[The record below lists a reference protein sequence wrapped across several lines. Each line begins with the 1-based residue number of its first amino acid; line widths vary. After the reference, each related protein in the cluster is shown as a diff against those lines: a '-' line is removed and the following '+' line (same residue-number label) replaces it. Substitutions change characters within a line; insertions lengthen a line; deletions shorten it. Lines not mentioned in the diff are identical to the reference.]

1 MKNNKSSY
9 HGTKYKCQVTFFP
22 YQHSFPFSLQIN
34 EHHLTLKTST
44 TNKDELSLIQ
54 NLLLQIYPLYSNK
67 TNSFCIH
74 YSIIKSVKYN
84 SKTLKYQFNLFNP
97 ASKNQKDIIIF
108 IHKLENTSTFFSKM
122 NSNEKNLQLLQ
133 YLHKSIIKETKEMIN
148 KFDSFFQ
155 FLKDTL
161 DAIGEYTFMI
171 DLDVYDS
178 SKAFYEKCL
187 KELKK
192 SSKKNFKKDNEI
204 TTIKNRLLIF
214 DSLYNELTEKANDSI
229 AMTIL
234 FIFDFFEQKIFKR
247 ISFKNEFTENINYQ
261 NKSLRSNKSSTNIKG
276 SIFDT
281 QSNYSENLI
290 MGTVSAISLNKRKRH
305 NSNGSNSTN
314 ASDENNVETP
324 RFNKDKTK
332 SELDLILCEKNK
344 HGFLPSYSISNI
356 EINTEEFIHRKFFEK
371 EFESYFDK
379 LFYNEKDNYNLIKL
393 DSFYDYL
400 SFLKQFYLALNQNK
414 KEAIKSNFINKI

>member
-1 MKNNKSSY
+1 MKNSKAINQ
-9 HGTKYKCQVTFFP
+9 GTKYKCLVTFFP
-22 YQHSFPFSLQIN
+22 YQHSFPFSLHVT
-34 EHHLTLKTST
+34 EHHLSFKSLT

-54 NLLLQIYPLYSNK
+54 TLLLQIYPIHSNK
-67 TNSFCIH
+67 TNSFCLH

-84 SKTLKYQFNLFNP
+84 SKTMKYQFNIFNP
-97 ASKNQKDIIIF
+97 ASKNRRDIIIF
-108 IHKLENTSTFFSKM
+108 INKLEYTSTFFTKK
-122 NSNEKNLQLLQ
+122 NSNEKNLLLLQ
-133 YLHKSIIKETKEMIN
+133 YLHKSIINETKEICN

-155 FLKDTL
+155 FLKNTL
-161 DAIGEYTFMI
+161 DDIGEYNFMV

-178 SKAFYEKCL
+178 SKSFYEKCM

-192 SSKKNFKKDNEI
+192 SSKKNNKKDYEI
-204 TTIKNRLLIF
+204 TTIKNKLLIF

-234 FIFDFFEQKIFKR
+234 FIFDFFEQKIFKK
-247 ISFKNEFTENINYQ
+247 ISFKSEFTDNINNQ
-261 NKSLRSNKSSTNIKG
+261 NRTLRSNKSSSNIKG

-290 MGTVSAISLNKRKRH
+290 MGTASDININKRKRH

-314 ASDENNVETP
+314 ASDDNNVETP
-324 RFNKDKTK
+324 RFNNDKQKTEK
-332 SELDLILCEKNK
+332 DLIISEKNK

-371 EFESYFDK
+371 KLELFFDN

-400 SFLKQFYLALNQNK
+400 SFLKEFYFTLNQNK
-414 KEAIKSNFINKI
+414 KEAIKSNFINKL